1 MAFEHI
7 LFSVEDGVARISLNR
22 PETLNSF
29 HEAMHIEIHA
39 ALDQVGADASV
50 RVLLLSG
57 EGRGFCAG
65 QDLSDP
71 LVKPADPMPDLAP
84 VIERFY
90 NPMLEKLSNLA
101 VPTICAVNGIAAG
114 AGANIPLACDFVIAA
129 RSAKFIQAFCKIG
142 LIPDS
147 GGTWFLPRLVGMA
160 RAKQLAMLGEPLT
173 AEQAL
178 EWGMIYS
185 VVDDEELQSAAM
197 KLATHFASQPTL
209 GLALTKQAL
218 NASQTH
224 TLSAQLELEK
234 ELQQRAGASNDYREG
249 VMAFIEK
256 RPANYSGN

>member
-7 LFSVEDGVARISLNR
+7 LFSVEDGIARISLNR

-29 HEAMHIEIHA
+29 HEAMHLEMHQ
-39 ALDQVGADASV
+39 ALEQVNRDPSV

-71 LVKPADPMPDLAP
+71 MVKPADPMPDLAQ

-185 VVDDEELQSAAM
+185 VVDDGELQSAAM

-218 NASQTH
+218 NASQTN

-234 ELQQRAGASNDYREG
+234 DLQQRAGASNDYREG

>member
-1 MAFEHI
+1 MEFKHLLLQIE
-7 LFSVEDGVARISLNR
+7 SGVAKLSLNR

-29 HEAMHIEIHA
+29 NEAMHLEMHA
-39 ALDQVGADASV
+39 ALDAIANDKSIRA
-50 RVLLLSG
+50 LLLTG

-71 LVKPADPMPDLAP
+71 LVKPAVPMPDLGE
-84 VIERFY
+84 VIGRYY
-90 NPMLEKLSNLA
+90 NPMLTKLSQMA
-101 VPTICAVNGIAAG
+101 IPTICAVNGIAAG

-160 RAKQLAMLGEPLT
+160 RAKQLAMLGEPLK

-178 EWGMIYS
+178 EWGLIYK
-185 VVDDEELQSAAM
+185 VVDDENLQDEATNFA
-197 KLATHFASQPTL
+197 KHLATQPTH

-218 NASQTH
+218 QASQTN
-224 TLSAQLELEK
+224 TLEEQLLLEQQ
-234 ELQQRAGASNDYREG
+234 LQQVAGNSYDYKEG

-256 RPANYSGN
+256 RPAAYKGE

>member
-1 MAFEHI
+1 MTFEHI
-7 LFSVEDGVARISLNR
+7 LFSIENGIARISLNR

-29 HEAMHIEIHA
+29 HEAMHLEMHQ
-39 ALDQVGADASV
+39 ALDQVSNDTSV

-84 VIERFY
+84 VIEQFY
-90 NPMLEKLSNLA
+90 NPMIEKLSTLA

-114 AGANIPLACDFVIAA
+114 AGANIPLACDFVVAA

-160 RAKQLAMLGEPLT
+160 RAKQLAMLGEPLS
-173 AEQAL
+173 AEKAL

-185 VVDDEELQSAAM
+185 VVDDDQLQDEAM
-197 KLATHFASQPTL
+197 KLATHFATQPTY
-209 GLALTKQAL
+209 GLALTKAAL
-218 NASQTH
+218 NAGQTND
-224 TLSAQLELEK
+224 LSAQLELEK
-234 ELQQRAGASNDYREG
+234 QFQSEAGASADYREG

-256 RPANYSGN
+256 RPAQFSGK

>member
-1 MAFEHI
+1 MEFKHLLLQIE
-7 LFSVEDGVARISLNR
+7 SGVAKLSLNR

-29 HEAMHIEIHA
+29 NEAMHLEMHA
-39 ALDQVGADASV
+39 ALDAIANDKSIRA
-50 RVLLLSG
+50 LLLTG

-71 LVKPADPMPDLAP
+71 LVKPAEQMPDLGE
-84 VIERFY
+84 VIGRYY
-90 NPMLEKLSNLA
+90 NPMLSKLSQMA
-101 VPTICAVNGIAAG
+101 IPTICAVNGIAAG

-160 RAKQLAMLGEPLT
+160 RAKQLAMLGEPLK

-178 EWGMIYS
+178 EWGLIYK
-185 VVDDEELQSAAM
+185 VVDDENLQDEATNFA
-197 KLATHFASQPTL
+197 KHLATQPTQ

-218 NASQTH
+218 QASQTN
-224 TLSAQLELEK
+224 TLEEQLLLEQQ
-234 ELQQRAGASNDYREG
+234 LQQVAGNSYDYKEG

-256 RPANYSGN
+256 RPAEYKGE